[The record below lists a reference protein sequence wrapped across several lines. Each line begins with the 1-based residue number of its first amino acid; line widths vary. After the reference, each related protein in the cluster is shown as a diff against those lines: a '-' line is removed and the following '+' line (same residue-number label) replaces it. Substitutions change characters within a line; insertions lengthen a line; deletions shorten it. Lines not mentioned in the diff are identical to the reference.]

1 MGTQSLWYNVIHA
14 KSWLVGLF
22 ATSISVA
29 AQAADKPSGDASF
42 NPADRLAVT
51 NLVASYGPL
60 YDQFKLTE
68 FRALFVEKP
77 IMEFWMGDNK
87 LSEGMDSIMELLQ
100 KRQDFFKQAKIQRR
114 HFLTPRFVSQN
125 ADTVTGEA
133 YFLLLTNKEGDKPA
147 LVTTGVYEFTAVN
160 DGDNWR
166 ISRWIAHVDSPLD

>member
-1 MGTQSLWYNVIHA
+1 MRTQGLWYNVMHA
-14 KSWLVGLF
+14 KSWLIGLF
-22 ATSISVA
+22 ATSISVS
-29 AQAADKPSGDASF
+29 AQSADKPIGDASF

-87 LSEGMDSIMELLQ
+87 LSEGMDNIMVLLQ
-100 KRQDFFKQAKIQRR
+100 KRQDVFKQAKIQRR
-114 HFLTPRFVSQN
+114 HFLTPRFVNQN
-125 ADTVTGEA
+125 SDTVTGEA
-133 YFLLLTNKEGDKPA
+133 YFLLLTNKEGGKPA

-160 DGDNWR
+160 DDNNWR

>member
-1 MGTQSLWYNVIHA
+1 MRTQSSWYNVLHA
-14 KSWLVGLF
+14 KSWLIGLF

-29 AQAADKPSGDASF
+29 AQAADKPFGDASF

-77 IMEFWMGDNK
+77 IVEFWMGDKK
-87 LSEGMDSIMELLQ
+87 LSEGMDNIMVLLQ
-100 KRQDFFKQAKIQRR
+100 KRQDVFKQAKIQRR

-147 LVTTGVYEFTAVN
+147 LVTTGVYEFTAAN
-160 DGDNWR
+160 EGDNWR

>member
-1 MGTQSLWYNVIHA
+1 MRTQSLWYQVLLA
-14 KSWLVGLF
+14 KSWLIGLF

-29 AQAADKPSGDASF
+29 AQAADKPLGDASF

-60 YDQFKLTE
+60 YDQSKLTE
-68 FRALFVEKP
+68 WRALFVEKP
-77 IMEFWMGDNK
+77 IVEFWMGDKK
-87 LSEGMDSIMELLQ
+87 LSEGMDTFMVFLQ

-114 HFLTPRFVSQN
+114 HYLTPRFVSQN

-133 YFLLLTNKEGDKPA
+133 YVLLLTNKGDKPA

-160 DGDNWR
+160 EGDIWR